1 MMEEMADGSIN
12 YSVEKPLLLRGLYT
26 CFHMDSES
34 SAKTACL
41 VHLGGLNFCLLQ
53 TVTRDYTSQRVWIT
67 TFDIISSGG
76 RRRIRTLGSTM
87 RKLDNK
93 GLGRFYLESG
103 FTLAVSS

>member
-34 SAKTACL
+34 SAKTDCL

-53 TVTRDYTSQRVWIT
+53 TVTRAYTSQRVWIT

-93 GLGRFYLESG
+93 GLG
-103 FTLAVSS
+103 